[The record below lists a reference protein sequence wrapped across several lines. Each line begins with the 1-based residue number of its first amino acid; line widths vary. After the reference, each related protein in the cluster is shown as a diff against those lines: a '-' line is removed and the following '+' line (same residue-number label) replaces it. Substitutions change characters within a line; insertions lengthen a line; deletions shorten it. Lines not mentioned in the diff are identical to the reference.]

1 MARTT
6 PHRAASE
13 TDLVAQVVDY
23 ALFTLDLDG
32 RVSSWN
38 AGAERLKGYRSEEIL
53 GRSFRTFYAPEDQ
66 EAGLPDR
73 LLQQAR
79 DEGRVEHEGWRVRR
93 DGSRFWGNVVITAL
107 RDEHGGLTGFG
118 KVTRDLTEQH
128 RLMEELRRSEERFR
142 VMVAQVVDYAIVGL
156 DPDGVIESW
165 NAGAERLKGYTAEE
179 IVGRHFSVFYP
190 AEDREAG
197 LPATLLARA
206 REAGRVEHEGWRIRR
221 DGSRFWGDVIITA
234 LRAEAGDVVGDVVGF
249 VKVTRDLTGRKLLE
263 EAQDSFYA
271 TFEHDFRNPV
281 AAIRG
286 ASEAL
291 AKDPAATRRE
301 ELLERIR
308 TNADRLLAMTGELVE
323 YARLRSGSTTLHLET
338 LDLVALA
345 TETVAGLGDVAE
357 GGRVRMDGGC
367 EAIEAD
373 RVSVE
378 RIIVNLVNNAL
389 RYSEPGTVVEVRCDP
404 GPPGFSRLTVRDRGR
419 GIAERDL
426 PHIFTE
432 FERGP
437 LARDDGGAGLGLASV
452 KKLVA
457 ANGGRIAVESEVGTG
472 TTVTVDL
479 PHRS

>member
-1 MARTT
+1 MARRTT

-23 ALFTLDLDG
+23 ALFTLDVEG
-32 RVSSWN
+32 HVRSWN
-38 AGAERLKGYRSEEIL
+38 AGAERLKGYRSDEIQ
-53 GRSFRTFYAPEDQ
+53 GRSFRTFYPPEDQ
-66 EAGLPDR
+66 ESGLPDR

-107 RDEHGGLTGFG
+107 HDEHGELTGFL

-128 RLMEELRRSEERFR
+128 RLIEELRRSEERFR
-142 VMVAQVVDYAIVGL
+142 VMVSQVVDYAIVGL
-156 DPDGVIESW
+156 DPDGFIDTW
-165 NAGAERLKGYTAEE
+165 NAGAERLKGYAADE
-179 IVGRHFSVFYP
+179 IVGRHFSVFYA

-197 LPATLLARA
+197 LPATLLGRA
-206 REAGRVEHEGWRIRR
+206 LEVGRVEHEGWRVRR
-221 DGSRFWGDVIITA
+221 DGSRFWGDVVITA
-234 LRAEAGDVVGDVVGF
+234 LHDDAGEVRGF
-249 VKVTRDLTGRKLLE
+249 VKVTRDLTDRKLLE

-291 AKDPAATRRE
+291 AKDPGEERRG

-323 YARLRSGSTTLHLET
+323 YARLRSGSTTLHLEV

-345 TETVAGLGDVAE
+345 TETVAGLGVVTE
-357 GGRVRMDGGC
+357 GGRVRLDGGC
-367 EAIEAD
+367 ESIEAD

-378 RIIVNLVNNAL
+378 RIIVNLVGNAL
-389 RYSEPGTVVEVRCDP
+389 RYSDPGTVVEVRCDP

-419 GIAERDL
+419 GIAARDL

-437 LARDDGGAGLGLASV
+437 LARDDGGVGLGLASV

-457 ANGGRIAVESEVGTG
+457 ANGGRIVVESEVGSG
-472 TTVTVDL
+472 TTVAVDF
-479 PHRS
+479 PHRA